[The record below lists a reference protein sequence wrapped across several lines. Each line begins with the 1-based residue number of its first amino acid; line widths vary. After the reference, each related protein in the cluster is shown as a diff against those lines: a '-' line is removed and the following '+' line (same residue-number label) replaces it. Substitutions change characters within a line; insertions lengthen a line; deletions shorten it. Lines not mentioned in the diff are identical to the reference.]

1 MCGSSHARLISGSG
15 DISTMNEP
23 SVADNNR
30 EEFSNDIVSS
40 SSPRQLD
47 ISDIDALSDMID
59 DNNTSSSTSW
69 CQTHCCN
76 PLNTLSFIKRRTIQH
91 YHNLSLS
98 ELSGSLGDLGT
109 FIPLTVALARERKV
123 S

>member
-1 MCGSSHARLISGSG
+1 MAQWYGLISGSG

-59 DNNTSSSTSW
+59 DIIRHH
-69 CQTHCCN
+69 QLHGV
-76 PLNTLSFIKRRTIQH
+76 K
-91 YHNLSLS
+91 
-98 ELSGSLGDLGT
+98 D
-109 FIPLTVALARERKV
+109 TVAIH
-123 S
+123 